1 MKIVCISDTH
11 GKHQG
16 LEVPEGDLLIHAGDV
31 SRRGKAKEIHKFND
45 WLGTLSHPYK
55 VVIAGNHDW
64 LFEKVPEEAEALIT
78 EAVYLN
84 DSGVNIQGLYI
95 WGSPISPTFYDW
107 AFNRDRGEQIRK
119 HWALIPDNTDILIT
133 HGPPKGILDKVFTGE
148 EVGCEDLTEAVKRVR
163 PKYHIFGHI
172 HEAYGQAIHNGT
184 HHINASVLNL
194 RYQLENKAV
203 VFEMKVAK

>member
-31 SRRGKAKEIHKFND
+31 SRRGKPKEIRKFND
-45 WLGTLSHPYK
+45 WLGTLPHPYK

-64 LFEKVPEEAEALIT
+64 LFENAPEEAEALIT
-78 EAVYLN
+78 QAVYLN
-84 DSGVNIQGLYI
+84 DSGVNIQGFHI

-119 HWALIPDNTDILIT
+119 HWALIPENTDILIT

-148 EVGCEDLTEAVKRVR
+148 EVGCEDLTEAVNRVC

-172 HEAYGQAIHNGT
+172 HEAYGQATHNGT
-184 HHINASVLNL
+184 HYINASVLNL
-194 RYQLENKAV
+194 RYQLENEAV